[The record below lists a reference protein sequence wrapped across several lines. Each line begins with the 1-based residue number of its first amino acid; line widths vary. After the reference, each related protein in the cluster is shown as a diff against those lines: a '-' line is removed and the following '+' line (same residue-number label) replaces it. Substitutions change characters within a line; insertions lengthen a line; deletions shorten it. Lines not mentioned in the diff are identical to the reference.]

1 MVLKVAETMI
11 WTMLLNLNKI
21 KITIYSQ
28 ILEKIVILKMCI
40 TLKILLNLQITIHLN
55 NNNNNNNNNFKV
67 FLF

>member
-1 MVLKVAETMI
+1 MELKVAEMMI
-11 WTMLLNLNKI
+11 WIMLLNLNKI

-28 ILEKIVILKMCI
+28 ILEKIVILKMFI

-67 FLF
+67 N